1 MKAKKLFSMVL
12 AGAAAVTFWRDAVP
26 IREARRTKRKRLRR
40 VKRRIRRAMRMEH
53 RTRPLMWRQMTGQT
67 RLLLPE
73 MCWSSIIP
81 RQEIQKRQR
90 T

>member
-12 AGAAAVTFWRDAVP
+12 AGEQRSAFWRDAVP
-26 IREARRTKRKRLRR
+26 IRAARRMGRKRLRR
-40 VKRRIRRAMRMEH
+40 VKHRIRRAMRME
-53 RTRPLMWRQMTGQT
+53 RRMRPLMRKQMTGQT

-73 MCWSSIIP
+73 MCWLSIIP